1 MAIAYHG
8 MTRPTSR
15 RAFLGAGVAGL
26 AGLAGCLGGDSA
38 GGAADEPTDAPD
50 TTTPTPDPEPTT
62 DAPNTGAAPPTSG
75 TRLALPMEPTAIE
88 AEAVSGG
95 PPKDGIPSI
104 DDPSFVS
111 ADAVADRFEPGDPV
125 FGLARGGEV
134 KAYPQKILVLH
145 EICND
150 VVGGTPVSV
159 TYCPLTGT
167 AMGFERGETSF
178 GVSGRLVN
186 NNLIM
191 YDRGTETWW
200 PQVLATSIPG
210 PWNDGSAS
218 ASLSEFRLVWTT
230 WERWTANHPDTQVLS
245 FDTGFA
251 KNYDR
256 DPYGSYNPR
265 QGYYAADAGPMF
277 PALHTD
283 SRLPPKRVVIGTRT
297 DAGAAAFDK
306 AALRSKKL
314 LTGDLAGAPVVA
326 AYDPELGTGY
336 VFRNPDDRSFE
347 YSDGAVVD
355 GGGETYAPDSLP
367 TERLYAFDAMWFAWS
382 GFYPDTTLHD

>member
-1 MAIAYHG
+1 

-15 RAFLGAGVAGL
+15 RAFLASVGVASV
-26 AGLAGCLGGDSA
+26 AGCLGGGQTGGSD
-38 GGAADEPTDAPD
+38 GAAPD
-50 TTTPTPDPEPTT
+50 GSDTPDPTAEPQTT
-62 DAPNTGAAPPTSG
+62 ATDEPSGAPPPTVDD
-75 TRLALPMEPTAIE
+75 RLVLPMEPSAIE
-88 AEAVSGG
+88 NEAVSGG

-104 DDPSFVS
+104 DEPSFVS
-111 ADAVADRFEPGDPV
+111 ADAVADRFDPGDPV

-150 VVGGTPVSV
+150 VVDGQSVSV

-167 AMGFERGETSF
+167 AMGFERGDTTF

-191 YDRGTETWW
+191 YDRGTEAWW
-200 PQVLATSIPG
+200 PQVLATSTPG
-210 PWNDGSAS
+210 PWNEAPGTK
-218 ASLSEFRLVWTT
+218 SLSEFRLVWTT
-230 WERWTANHPDTQVLS
+230 WERWTAKHPDTQVLS

-251 KNYDR
+251 KSYNR

-265 QGYYAADAGPMF
+265 DGYYADEAGPMF

-283 SRLPPKRVVIGTRT
+283 SRLPPKRVVIGART
-297 DAGAAAFDK
+297 TEGAAAFEKD
-306 AALRSKKL
+306 ALRSGKL
-314 LTGDLAGAPVVA
+314 LEGDLAGAPVVA
-326 AYDPELGTGY
+326 AYDPELDTGY

-347 YSDGAVVD
+347 YQDGAVVD
-355 GGGETYAPDSLP
+355 GAGETYAPDALP

>member
-1 MAIAYHG
+1 
-8 MTRPTSR
+8 
-15 RAFLGAGVAGL
+15 
-26 AGLAGCLGGDSA
+26 
-38 GGAADEPTDAPD
+38 
-50 TTTPTPDPEPTT
+50 
-62 DAPNTGAAPPTSG
+62 
-75 TRLALPMEPTAIE
+75 
-88 AEAVSGG
+88 
-95 PPKDGIPSI
+95 
-104 DDPSFVS
+104 
-111 ADAVADRFEPGDPV
+111 
-125 FGLARGGEV
+125 
-134 KAYPQKILVLH
+134 
-145 EICND
+145 
-150 VVGGTPVSV
+150 
-159 TYCPLTGT
+159 
-167 AMGFERGETSF
+167 
-178 GVSGRLVN
+178 
-186 NNLIM
+186 M

-210 PWNDGSAS
+210 PWNDAPES

-230 WERWTANHPDTQVLS
+230 WEQWTAKHPDTQVLS

-265 QGYYAADAGPMF
+265 RGYYADDAGPMF

-283 SRLPPKRVVIGTRT
+283 GRLPPKRVVIGTRT

-306 AALRSKKL
+306 AALRSQKL

-326 AYDPELGTGY
+326 AYDPDLDSGY

-347 YSDGAVVD
+347 YRDGAVVD
-355 GGGETYAPDSLP
+355 GSGETYAPDSLP

>member
-1 MAIAYHG
+1 MPQ
-8 MTRPTSR
+8 PTSR
-15 RAFLGAGVAGL
+15 RAFLAAVGAASV
-26 AGLAGCLGGDSA
+26 AGCLGGRQPGDT
-38 GGAADEPTDAPD
+38 GASDGDPTD
-50 TTTPTPDPEPTT
+50 TPEPTAEPQPT
-62 DAPNTGAAPPTSG
+62 TETPGGGAAPPTAD
-75 TRLALPMEPTAIE
+75 TRLTLPMDPSAIE
-88 AEAVSGG
+88 SEAVSGG

-125 FGLARGGEV
+125 FGLERGGEV

-150 VVGGTPVSV
+150 VVDGTPVSV

-167 AMGFERGETSF
+167 AMGFERGDTTF

-210 PWNDGSAS
+210 PWNENPETE
-218 ASLSEFRLVWTT
+218 SLSEFRLVWTT
-230 WERWTANHPDTQVLS
+230 WRQWTDKHPDTQVLS

-251 KNYDR
+251 KNYTR
-256 DPYGSYNPR
+256 DPYGTYNPR
-265 QGYYAADAGPMF
+265 DGYYATGASPMF
-277 PALHTD
+277 PALNED
-283 SRLPPKRVVIGTRT
+283 DRLAPKRVVIGTRT
-297 DAGAAAFDK
+297 AEGAAAFDMS
-306 AALRSKKL
+306 ALRSAKL
-314 LTGDLAGAPVVA
+314 LEGEVDGSPVVA
-326 AYDPELGTGY
+326 VYDAELDTGY
-336 VFRNPDDRSFE
+336 VFRNPEDRSFE
-347 YSDGAVVD
+347 YRDGAVAD
-355 GGGETYAPDSLP
+355 GSGETYAPSALP

-382 GFYPDTTLHD
+382 GFYPETALYD